1 MLVDLHGQHEHQSL
15 LYPETHIQ
23 MLDDYA
29 GLDGLLFEY
38 QKSYRLLAS
47 LFAELDSLRGRERE
61 LHEKRDLYMFQIQ
74 EIDELSPQSGEEHTL
89 NAEALILE
97 NAEKLFQSTQQVHQ
111 ILYEGEHSV
120 YDLVVQV
127 RNQLED
133 LCHIDPSFA
142 EAKNEA
148 VSTVAIIGELAKFI
162 QSYNSRIEFN
172 AERLEEIRER
182 LGRLTLLKK
191 KYGGSIDSTIDYR
204 QRIGKEFSLAE
215 NYEEEI
221 RRLEAKIEDERKR
234 CSETAQRLSS
244 KRREYATK
252 IESFIIDELF
262 KLGIKNAQF
271 NVKIENHRIL
281 NKEHKHFFVT
291 LGNDIF
297 ESNDLGFD
305 YVEFYISTNLGE
317 DVRPLVKVA
326 SGGEVSR
333 VMLALKTILAKSER
347 LPAMVFDEID
357 VGISGRIAQSVG
369 RSLKN
374 LSRFH
379 QIIAITHLPQIAGLA
394 DTHFAVEK
402 VEQKKRSVTRI
413 RKLDE
418 NERIRE
424 VAKLM
429 SGEEITEA
437 GLEGAKELMGL

>member
-1 MLVDLHGQHEHQSL
+1 
-15 LYPETHIQ
+15 
-23 MLDDYA
+23 
-29 GLDGLLFEY
+29 
-38 QKSYRLLAS
+38 
-47 LFAELDSLRGRERE
+47 
-61 LHEKRDLYMFQIQ
+61 MFQIQ

-271 NVKIENHRIL
+271 NVKIENHIIL

-297 ESNDLGFD
+297 DSNDLGFD
-305 YVEFYISTNLGE
+305 YV
-317 DVRPLVKVA
+317 
-326 SGGEVSR
+326 
-333 VMLALKTILAKSER
+333 
-347 LPAMVFDEID
+347 
-357 VGISGRIAQSVG
+357 
-369 RSLKN
+369 
-374 LSRFH
+374 
-379 QIIAITHLPQIAGLA
+379 
-394 DTHFAVEK
+394 
-402 VEQKKRSVTRI
+402 
-413 RKLDE
+413 
-418 NERIRE
+418 
-424 VAKLM
+424 
-429 SGEEITEA
+429 
-437 GLEGAKELMGL
+437 